1 MFFYSNDVFG
11 CSVLSVNPLKAV
23 SMKNQECKAR
33 LEIMNINSNEPLFCP
48 YSVKLSQC
56 SGSCSN
62 INNPYAKWCV
72 SDVVKNINVKV
83 FNPVSRTNYTRHEMA

>member
-1 MFFYSNDVFG
+1 MN
-11 CSVLSVNPLKAV
+11 
-23 SMKNQECKAR
+23 NQDFKVR

-62 INNPYAKWCV
+62 INNPYAK
-72 SDVVKNINVKV
+72 
-83 FNPVSRTNYTRHEMA
+83 